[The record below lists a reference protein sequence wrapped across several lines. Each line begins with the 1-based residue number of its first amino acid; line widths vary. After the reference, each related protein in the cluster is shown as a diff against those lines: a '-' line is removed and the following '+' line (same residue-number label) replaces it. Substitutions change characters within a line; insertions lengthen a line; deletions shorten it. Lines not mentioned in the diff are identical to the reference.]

1 MLLVCY
7 VIDLIPLL
15 NKLLAKIILVSEH
28 RLPQTKRVVQEC
40 SFLESSVF
48 LICFHIFSL
57 LYMGLHDT
65 FLFFFSLWT
74 EGRLILYLKNK
85 EVTKIAYLSIL

>member
-40 SFLESSVF
+40 SFLKSSVF
-48 LICFHIFSL
+48 LIFFTSSPSYTWA
-57 LYMGLHDT
+57 YMTH
-65 FLFFFSLWT
+65 FYF
-74 EGRLILYLKNK
+74 YLACEQK
-85 EVTKIAYLSIL
+85 AD